1 MGISVESA
9 VAVPNAPLPHKVLQS
24 YRNAIKLCILGLNV
38 GERDKSL
45 RYTIQL
51 KQKSVGK
58 YFIPWFW
65 IEISVAI

>member
-1 MGISVESA
+1 MGICVESA
-9 VAVPNAPLPHKVLQS
+9 VAVPNAPLPHKVC